1 MDEIDP
7 TNGVGKIKYNKMLEN
22 SPETT
27 LIKSWNASQFAISA
41 ELNF

>member
-7 TNGVGKIKYNKMLEN
+7 TNGVGKMKNNKMLEN

-27 LIKSWNASQFAISA
+27 LIKSWSALQFAISA
-41 ELNF
+41 EFNF